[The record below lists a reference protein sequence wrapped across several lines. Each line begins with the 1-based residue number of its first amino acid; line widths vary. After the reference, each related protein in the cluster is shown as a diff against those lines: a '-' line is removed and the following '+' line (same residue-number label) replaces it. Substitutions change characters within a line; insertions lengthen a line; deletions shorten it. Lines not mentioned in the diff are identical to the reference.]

1 MVTPRRVLPCLL
13 DGVQSQTF
21 AETGAGHIA
30 GDPDAA
36 QVQFVAVGAD
46 QLEEA
51 LKAHWRLLAC
61 GRSSCVTAILEPGRL
76 REARDTVEVE
86 SVLDEPAVRRLF
98 PLELPRVILTHT
110 RPEPMLGLLR
120 RLDGGPRQ
128 TKALGYLNRGTGLD
142 VFGALFANSCTWAQA
157 VAAAAVLI
165 KASPASLLKA
175 RERTALADG
184 AIRVPSLAHR
194 RRPGARHGAARCDD
208 GGGRLVSGDDAG
220 PKACVRPLCA
230 L

>member
-184 AIRVPSLAHR
+184 GDPRALAGPSTSARSPTR
-194 RRPGARHGAARCDD
+194 RRP
-208 GGGRLVSGDDAG
+208 L
-220 PKACVRPLCA
+220 
-230 L
+230 